1 MLKRTYVLL
10 SLALLIIFSAVGA
23 VLPMGEHQALAK
35 EKHKKTLVMGTSA
48 DYAPYEYIDTTK
60 GNKIIGFDVDVANH
74 IADKLGYNLVIK
86 DMDFNG
92 LVPALDSKRVDFVM
106 AGMTPNSERKKKVD
120 FSNTYYQAKQLV
132 VTDNPKIKTIQDLK
146 GKTIGVQLGS
156 IQENEAKKI
165 ADKVDKVHIEK
176 RNKVPDLVQEIMSK
190 RFDGAVI
197 EDGVAIEYL
206 NKNSDLSAFEIPD
219 SASAGSAV
227 ALQKGSKLTDDF
239 NQQIALMKKNGELDK
254 IAKKWFEPK
263 SKKKAEKK
271 SIVDFSTIMPSV
283 PYILKGIVTTL
294 KFVVVS
300 ILLGFVLGTILSLC
314 KISKVKVLRWG
325 ADAYTSIFRGTPL
338 ILQLLIIYNA
348 TPQLTGYKI
357 EPFLAGVLTF
367 GLNSAAYVSEII
379 RAGINGVDKG
389 QREASMAL
397 GVSYGS
403 MMRQIILPQALKN
416 ILPALMNEFITLTK
430 ESAIIAVIGTT
441 DIMRRAQIVGADT
454 YRYFEP
460 LITAGII
467 YYLMVMALTVLGR
480 MLERRMSRG
489 D

>member
-1 MLKRTYVLL
+1 MLKKSYVLL
-10 SLALLIIFSAVGA
+10 TLVLLLMFSAAGDL
-23 VLPMGEHQALAK
+23 LPSGQQKAIAK
-35 EKHKKTLVMGTSA
+35 EKHNKTLVMGTSA

-60 GNKIIGFDVDVANH
+60 GNKIIGFDVDVAKH

-92 LVPALDSKRVDFVM
+92 LVPALDAKRVDFVM
-106 AGMTPNSERKKKVD
+106 AGMTPNAERKQKVD
-120 FSNTYYQAKQLV
+120 FSSTYYQAKQLI
-132 VTDNPKIKTIQDLK
+132 VTDDSKIKKIKDLK
-146 GKTIGVQLGS
+146 GKSVGVQLGS
-156 IQENEAKKI
+156 IQEIEAKKI
-165 ADKVDKVHIEK
+165 AAKVDGVRIEK
-176 RNKVPDLVQEIMSK
+176 RNKIPDLVQEIKSD
-190 RFDGAVI
+190 RVDGAVI
-197 EDGVAIEYL
+197 EDGVAIEFL
-206 NKNSDLSAFEIPD
+206 NKNPDLSSFEIPG

-227 ALQKGSKLTDDF
+227 ALQKGSELTDDF
-239 NQQIALMKKNGELDK
+239 NKEIAAMKENGELDK
-254 IAKKWFEPK
+254 IAKKWFKPK
-263 SKKKAEKK
+263 AKEKAKKNA
-271 SIVDFSTIMPSV
+271 IVDFSTIMPSV
-283 PYILKGIVTTL
+283 PYILKGILTTL

-300 ILLGFVLGTILSLC
+300 ILLGFVLGTILSLF
-314 KISKVKVLRWG
+314 KISKVKLLRWG

>member
-1 MLKRTYVLL
+1 MFKKTHVLL
-10 SLALLIIFSAVGA
+10 TLALLLIFSLAGN
-23 VLPMGEHQALAK
+23 VLPGQHQAAAK
-35 EKHKKTLVMGTSA
+35 EKHNKTLVMGTSA
-48 DYAPYEYIDTTK
+48 DYAPYEYIDTAK
-60 GNKIIGFDVDVANH
+60 GNKIIGFDVDVARH

-92 LVPALDSKRVDFVM
+92 LVPALDAKRVDFVM
-106 AGMTPNSERKKKVD
+106 AGMTPNAERKQKVD
-120 FSNTYYQAKQLV
+120 FSDTYYKAKQLI
-132 VTDNPKIKTIQDLK
+132 VTNDPKIKKIEDLK
-146 GKTIGVQLGS
+146 GKAIGVQLGS
-156 IQENEAKKI
+156 IQEKEAKKI
-165 ADKVDKVHIEK
+165 ADKVDNVSIEK

-190 RFDGAVI
+190 RFNAAVI

-206 NKNSDLSAFEIPD
+206 NKNPDLSSFVIPG

-227 ALQKGSKLTDDF
+227 ALQKGSDLTEKF
-239 NQQIALMKKNGELDK
+239 NKEIAAMKKNGELDQY
-254 IAKKWFEPK
+254 AKKWFEPK
-263 SKKKAEKK
+263 TEKKAEKK
-271 SIVDFSTIMPSV
+271 SIVDFSTIMPSI
-283 PYILKGIVTTL
+283 PYILKGILTTL

-300 ILLGFVLGTILSLC
+300 ILLGFVLGTILALF
-314 KISKVKVLRWG
+314 KISKVNVLRWG

>member
-106 AGMTPNSERKKKVD
+106 AGMTPNAERKKKVD

-283 PYILKGIVTTL
+283 PYILKGILTTL

-300 ILLGFVLGTILSLC
+300 ILLGFVLGTILSLF

-480 MLERRMSRG
+480 KLERRMSRG